1 MTAFIDEYRDRSTVE
16 FICATLNKEREGGF
30 LSSRGYRDAKTRAP
44 SARQVRDRELVK
56 LVREIHA
63 ENYGVHGVRKMWHA
77 LRRLGVIIGRE
88 QTRRIMAPAGVA
100 GKRKGKNPVT
110 TRKGKGVDT
119 RPDLVQR
126 DFTAKGP
133 NQLWVADI
141 TYARTAKGFVYAAF
155 VTDVFSRR
163 VVGWA
168 LSGSMKTEALPL
180 QALNQAIWNAKST
193 AGLIHHSDHG
203 SQHVSLTYHQHL
215 VDAGIVESTGSVGD
229 SYDNALAE
237 NVDGSYKNEI
247 IHTRRWAD
255 VLEVEIATFEWVNWW
270 NTKRLHQALDYRTPA
285 EVETDYWQQHQ
296 LSATTTN
303 RVNAQEANPDH
314 FSARQPRP
322 TADGHDRCRSS

>member
-1 MTAFIDEYRDRSTVE
+1 MADHGILPSVGRTG
-16 FICATLNKEREGGF
+16 ICYDNAAAESFNGTLKKEIVNR
-30 LSSRGYRDAKTRAP
+30 KVHPTRAHP
-44 SARQVRDRELVK
+44 NPGCDIPDRTGTQPHTTPARRSATPHPTK
-56 LVREIHA
+56 S
-63 ENYGVHGVRKMWHA
+63 
-77 LRRLGVIIGRE
+77 
-88 QTRRIMAPAGVA
+88 TP
-100 GKRKGKNPVT
+100 NPDAT
-110 TRKGKGVDT
+110 TRQPEPDVHHCPKNTFHSNT

-141 TYARTAKGFVYAAF
+141 TYARTAKGFVYATF

-163 VVGWA
+163 IVGWA

-203 SQHVSLTYHQHL
+203 SQYVSLTYHQHL

-237 NVDGSYKNEI
+237 NVNGSYKNEI

-296 LSATTTN
+296 LSATITN
-303 RVNAQEANPDH
+303 RVNA
-314 FSARQPRP
+314 
-322 TADGHDRCRSS
+322 